1 LVSYVISLGIEFGT
15 SEGNRNTPSCCF

>member
-1 LVSYVISLGIEFGT
+1 LVSYVISLGKEFGP